1 MILSALYSNNDSLGE
16 HFNDVVVHKF
26 NTYDNYNYLLTR
38 KHEYENNGRFQNE
51 NQSKKLRSNLKSLL
65 NKYNINFLEID
76 SNIEN
81 YNIIIDEI
89 ERKIHS
95 EQ

>member
-1 MILSALYSNNDSLGE
+1 MLGI
-16 HFNDVVVHKF
+16 
-26 NTYDNYNYLLTR
+26 LTR
-38 KHEYENNGRFQNE
+38 CHEYEDSGRFQNE
-51 NQSKKLRSNLKSLL
+51 DQSKQLRSNLKSLL
-65 NKYNINFLEID
+65 NKYNINFLEIN

-81 YNIIIDEI
+81 YNNIVDEI